1 MDEVTKRLILAEL
14 EEEVPTSKEK
24 QRRMLLANLEVIK
37 SSDESTVDEIDA
49 ALSSTARILGK
60 ARCVQEHRG
69 EHKVCVSCSIGED
82 TIKALFADGIIDAVL
97 LILQQ
102 RYPRPNVYHMACGAL
117 TLLCS
122 THEAKNVA
130 KEIVAKGGFARVLE
144 LMEELISDEFMQLT
158 FTRFISV
165 VSQLVDTKTETSRC
179 LEILPVVMSHHK
191 NCQVVYFSACTAMGY
206 QFGPDCV
213 WSQETGKALCE
224 SLLDGIVRHAAN
236 KEVHALGRSLLSY
249 SSCQHARTTSASSI
263 LSSFPSLQSIVEMR
277 DLHDMTCHDMYFEV
291 NALDCSQFQRFVE
304 RIWPSS
310 PHNARLG
317 LLVLV
322 RTACLGGRMHDEA
335 R

>member
-1 MDEVTKRLILAEL
+1 MDYMDEVTKRLILAEL

-236 KEVHALGRSLLSY
+236 KEVHALGRSLL
-249 SSCQHARTTSASSI
+249 
-263 LSSFPSLQSIVEMR
+263 FSIVGEERAVEMIDR
-277 DLHDMTCHDMYFEV
+277 KLVEQTLFERKK
-291 NALDCSQFQRFVE
+291 AHQKK
-304 RIWPSS
+304 
-310 PHNARLG
+310 
-317 LLVLV
+317 
-322 RTACLGGRMHDEA
+322 RTGKKKSKNKGR
-335 R
+335 RSGRK